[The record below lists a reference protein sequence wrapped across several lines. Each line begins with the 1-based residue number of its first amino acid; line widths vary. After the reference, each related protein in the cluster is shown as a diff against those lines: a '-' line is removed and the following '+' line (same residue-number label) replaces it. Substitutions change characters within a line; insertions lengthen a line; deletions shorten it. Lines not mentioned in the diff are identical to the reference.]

1 MRAASRRRYAAVSLL
16 ALVLLTAGCTGGDDG
31 DDPESG
37 ASSPTPATG
46 EPSPSGSTSPTGE
59 PSGEPSVAAPTT
71 ALLDWQDAGAIGRDT
86 VTVGDPWT
94 VTVPDSGAKASAD
107 DGKRTV
113 TVAAGKG
120 RRVNDAI
127 LDDDRLLVVA
137 QDKQEARPQ
146 LLTLVDLGTGKR
158 SVVRTPEPATGGP
171 VAFHDGLVAY
181 ATNGPGGKYCV
192 ATYDV
197 DGGRGEVGY
206 CAPRRHGFSN
216 LSISDEGIALM
227 TFDAKRPVSCR
238 SLVSMGED
246 GSTTPV
252 RGVPSCSGWDVLLTA
267 DGGAV
272 WSALPNEQQVE
283 RGDFYATT
291 GDSVTEL
298 GPGTT
303 GTLTWCGGSAYFVRD
318 AQKDVDKARL
328 LRWTPEGT
336 LEIVYESPG
345 EGEAFLAPP
354 ECSGD
359 RITVT
364 AYGEGGDER
373 VWATVPG

>member
-1 MRAASRRRYAAVSLL
+1 MRAASRRRYAAVPL
-16 ALVLLTAGCTGGDDG
+16 LVLVLTAGCTGGDDG
-31 DDPESG
+31 DDPG
-37 ASSPTPATG
+37 AGSSSPTTATG
-46 EPSPSGSTSPTGE
+46 EPSPSASTTPTGD
-59 PSGEPSVAAPTT
+59 PSGEPSVATPTT
-71 ALLDWQDAGAIGRDT
+71 ALLDWKDAGAIGRDT
-86 VTVGDPWT
+86 VTVGDPWI
-94 VTVPDSGAKASAD
+94 VTVPDSGAGALVD
-107 DGKRTV
+107 DGQRTV

-127 LDDDRLLVVA
+127 LDDDLLLVVA
-137 QDKQEARPQ
+137 QDKQESRPQ
-146 LLTLVDLGTGKR
+146 LLTLVDLESSKR
-158 SVVRTPEPATGGP
+158 STITSPEPATGGP

-181 ATNGPGGKYCV
+181 ATTGPGGTYCV

-197 DGGRGEVGY
+197 DSGHGEVGY
-206 CAPRRHGFSN
+206 CAPRRHGFSH

-227 TFDAKRPVSCR
+227 TFDATRPVSCR
-238 SLVSMGED
+238 SLVSMGD
-246 GSTTPV
+246 HGTTTPV
-252 RGVPSCSGWDVLLTA
+252 RGVPSCTGWDVLLTD

-303 GTLTWCGGSAYFVRD
+303 GTLTWCGDSAYFVRD

-328 LRWTPEGT
+328 LRFTPQGT

-373 VWATVPG
+373 VWATVPD